1 MIELNN
7 LLYKQFRNLFYY
19 IKFVKTVQLT
29 ETTYFVI
36 KETDPANS
44 YCVHI
49 LSSFNKMLPYL
60 LLILVS
66 LYPSISGTNVA
77 VTYDAASSTC
87 TAAVS
92 TCIESNV
99 TYCHSS
105 NESTTRSVAEEL
117 LRSSAKGIEATNQK
131 MNSLIASVSEIK
143 NTTTSN
149 TRAIREL
156 LELMEDLIA
165 LHNSSTSLPTS
176 CQEIKNKEP
185 TSPSGVYALAVNGS
199 KVHLTYVYCHMGEL
213 CGSGGGWTRLA
224 YLDMTDA
231 TENCPSGFR
240 LYQSGGVRA
249 CGRAYNADA
258 SCQSVQFPSNGISYS
273 QVCGRVTGYQ
283 YASPD
288 AVQHGLWINPLN
300 YVGGTD
306 PKHNNINKAYVDGV
320 SITRGSPRQ
329 HVWTLMGGLLGS
341 GIANDGRYN
350 CPCSS
355 GSLQSSYVQDFVKN
369 NYFCE
374 SGATTSFTRTLLTAD
389 PLWDG
394 QGCGYLETACC
405 SAPGL
410 PWFYRNYTTTTTD
423 YIELRVCGDQE
434 TDDEDTPVS
443 FYEIYVK

>member
-1 MIELNN
+1 
-7 LLYKQFRNLFYY
+7 
-19 IKFVKTVQLT
+19 
-29 ETTYFVI
+29 
-36 KETDPANS
+36 
-44 YCVHI
+44 
-49 LSSFNKMLPYL
+49 MLPYL
-60 LLILVS
+60 HVLLILVS
-66 LYPSISGTNVA
+66 LHPSISGTNIA

-105 NESTTRSVAEEL
+105 SEGTPSSVAEEL

-131 MNSLIASVSEIK
+131 MNGLIASVSEIK
-143 NTTTSN
+143 NTTTSNTKSTLAN

-185 TSPSGVYALAVNGS
+185 TSPSGVYALADKGS
-199 KVHLTYVYCHMGEL
+199 NIKHVYCHMGEL

-224 YLDMTDA
+224 YLDMTDSK
-231 TENCPSGFR
+231 EICPSGFR

-283 YASPD
+283 YATPD
-288 AVQHGLWINPLN
+288 AVQHGLWQNPQR

-320 SITRGSPRQ
+320 SITRGSPRK
-329 HVWTLMGGLLGS
+329 HVWTLMAGLVGS
-341 GIANDGRYN
+341 RIHHDGRYN
-350 CPCSS
+350 CPCSP
-355 GSLQSSYVQDFVKN
+355 GSTQSSFVQNFVKN

-374 SGATTSFTRTLLTAD
+374 SGAGTSYTRTLLTAD

-394 QGCGYLETACC
+394 QGCGSLETACC

-410 PWFYRNYTTTTTD
+410 PWFHRNYTTTTTD

>member
-1 MIELNN
+1 M
-7 LLYKQFRNLFYY
+7 
-19 IKFVKTVQLT
+19 
-29 ETTYFVI
+29 
-36 KETDPANS
+36 
-44 YCVHI
+44 
-49 LSSFNKMLPYL
+49 LSYL

-66 LYPSISGTNVA
+66 LYPSISGTNIA

-87 TAAVS
+87 TAAIS
-92 TCIESNV
+92 TCTESNA
-99 TYCHSS
+99 TYFHSS
-105 NESTTRSVAEEL
+105 NESVFAEQL
-117 LRSSAKGIEATNQK
+117 LRRNAKGIKEINQK
-131 MNSLIASVSEIK
+131 MNRLIASVSEIK

-156 LELMEDLIA
+156 LQLMEDLIT
-165 LHNSSTSLPTS
+165 LHNSSSSTPLPTS

-199 KVHLTYVYCHMGEL
+199 DIKHVYCHMGEL

-224 YLDMTDA
+224 YLDMTDSK
-231 TENCPSGFR
+231 EVCPSGFKMHK
-240 LYQSGGVRA
+240 SGGVRA

-258 SCQSVQFPSNGISYS
+258 SCTSVQFPSNGLNYS
-273 QVCGRVTGYQ
+273 QVCGRVVGYQ

-288 AVQHGLWINPLN
+288 AVQHGLWQNPQH

-306 PKHNNINKAYVDGV
+306 PKHNDINKAYVDGV
-320 SITRGSPRQ
+320 SITRGSPRK

-341 GIANDGRYN
+341 RLFWDGRYN

-355 GSLQSSYVQDFVKN
+355 GSIQGPYVQNFIDN

-374 SGATTSFTRTLLTAD
+374 SGAVNSFTRTLYTAD

-394 QGCGYLETACC
+394 QGCGTLETACC

-410 PWFYRNYTTTTTD
+410 PWFHRNYTTTTTD

>member
-1 MIELNN
+1 
-7 LLYKQFRNLFYY
+7 
-19 IKFVKTVQLT
+19 
-29 ETTYFVI
+29 
-36 KETDPANS
+36 
-44 YCVHI
+44 
-49 LSSFNKMLPYL
+49 
-60 LLILVS
+60 
-66 LYPSISGTNVA
+66 A
-77 VTYDAASSTC
+77 VTLDAASSTC

-92 TCIESNV
+92 TCIESNATC

-105 NESTTRSVAEEL
+105 NEGTPSSVAEEL
-117 LRSSAKGIEATNQK
+117 LRRNAKGIEATNQK
-131 MNSLIASVSEIK
+131 MNGLIASVSEIK
-143 NTTTSN
+143 NTITSN
-149 TRAIREL
+149 TKSTLANARAIREL

-165 LHNSSTSLPTS
+165 LHNSSTSSSPLPTS

-185 TSPSGVYALAVNGS
+185 NSPSGVYALAVNDS
-199 KVHLTYVYCHMGEL
+199 DITYAYCHMGEL
-213 CGSGGGWTRLA
+213 CSSGGGWTRLA
-224 YLDMTDA
+224 YLDMTDSK
-231 TENCPSGFR
+231 EICPSGFK

-258 SCQSVQFPSNGISYS
+258 SCTSVQFPSNGISYS

-283 YASPD
+283 YATPD
-288 AVQHGLWINPLN
+288 AVQHGLWQNPQH

-329 HVWTLMGGLLGS
+329 HVWTLMGGVLGS
-341 GIANDGRYN
+341 RIAHDGRYN
-350 CPCSS
+350 CPCSP
-355 GSLQSSYVQDFVKN
+355 GSTQSSFVQDFVKN

-374 SGATTSFTRTLLTAD
+374 SGAGTSTSRILYTAD

-394 QGCGYLETACC
+394 QGCGTLETACC

-410 PWFYRNYTTTTTD
+410 PWFHRNYTTTTTD